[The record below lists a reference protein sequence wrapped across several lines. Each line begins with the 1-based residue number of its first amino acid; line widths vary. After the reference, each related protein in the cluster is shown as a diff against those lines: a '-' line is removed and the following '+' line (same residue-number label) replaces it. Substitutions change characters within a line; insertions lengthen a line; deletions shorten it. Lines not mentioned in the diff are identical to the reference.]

1 MTSVAASFDTRVL
14 LAAQRLLDAGRIADV
29 RVLQNG
35 RVVTGIANPEAHRV
49 YIRYAQPAG
58 AGAPSLEGECS
69 CGERSPC
76 PHVAAVALW
85 AAGTAAS
92 SAAGARPL
100 ERRRAESELDR
111 ASPLAR
117 QGLCYRLE
125 DLGGVCHVSV
135 WVALIPEA
143 TREIPAGAH
152 AFVRRAAAR
161 GDDHPRYVSDADRP
175 ILDALP
181 GQHGEPCPLQGHTG
195 FELLRTIVAT
205 GRALWQSSHGRTLH
219 WGASRELALEWQA
232 AANGEQ
238 RLTAL
243 SETRGSKVLHLI
255 VSVEPVLY
263 IDVDAHECGP
273 VQIPYS
279 VDLLR
284 RYWGLT
290 ALFPEDVA
298 AVNQWLAA
306 RPEAAAFPRPREI
319 RVLRETLSTL
329 SGGLTLSAGPEARLE
344 FLYNGHIIA
353 SRGLRDEQHTVR
365 HLNGDLHEIERDVD
379 TERRLS
385 SELKAI
391 MPEAPRTQDAWL
403 EFLVEAVPTLR
414 NAGWTVI
421 VDSSFPYRLA
431 AADDWYADLAPHS
444 RPEWF
449 DLKLGVVVD
458 GKPVNLLPALVDYLH
473 EASDVAA
480 APSLLAV
487 TYRFVLLD
495 DGRHLPVPTARLQRI
510 AETLVELFDRDA
522 LNDRQA
528 LSLPRNQA
536 VRLAALADE
545 PDGPALGSADSS
557 LRTLLDRIGEFADI
571 RPLPAPP
578 ECRATLRDYQQ
589 EGLGWL
595 QFLRSHQLGGILA
608 DDMGL
613 GKTVQTLAHLATE
626 KTHGRL
632 VKPVLIIAPVSVLGN
647 WQTEIR
653 RFTPFLTAVTVQGAK
668 RQRLFGSLDG
678 FDIII
683 IGYPSLLFDAEVW
696 LAREFSIVILDEAQ
710 TIKNPHARVSQMA
723 RALRAEQRLCLTGTP
738 MENHLGDLWSLCDFA
753 QPGLLGT
760 ERSFLQQY
768 RTPIEKGG
776 NLPRAEALRRR
787 IAPFLLRR
795 TKDAVARELPPKTE
809 IIESVVMDDQQ
820 RDLYDGIRLAM
831 HRRVREAIAAHGV
844 ARSRITFLDALLK
857 LRQVCCDPR
866 LLDAGESAPAA
877 PSAKLDW
884 LSSALP
890 ELIADGRRILLF
902 SQFTS
907 MLALIETLVA
917 DLSIPYCLLTGD
929 TQARAAVI
937 ERFQSGEVP
946 LFLLSLKAGG
956 AGLNL
961 TAADTVIH
969 YDPWWNP
976 AVEMQATD
984 RAHRIGQD
992 KPVFVYKLIAQGTV
1006 EDKILKLQADKQ
1018 ALVSQLYTAGNGTP
1032 LLSADDLEAL
1042 LAP

>member
-1 MTSVAASFDTRVL
+1 MTSVAGSFDARVL
-14 LAAQRLLDAGRIADV
+14 LAAQRLLDSGRIADV
-29 RVLQNG
+29 RILQNG

-49 YIRYAQPAG
+49 YIRYSQQAG
-58 AGAPSLEGECS
+58 AGAPTLEGECS

-76 PHVAAVALW
+76 PHVAAVAMW
-85 AAGTAAS
+85 AAGTAAA
-92 SAAGARPL
+92 SATEKRPL
-100 ERRRAESELDR
+100 ERRRDAGELDR
-111 ASPLAR
+111 VPTLAR

-125 DLGGVCHVSV
+125 EVGGVCQVSV
-135 WVALIPEA
+135 WVAHITLGN
-143 TREIPAGAH
+143 REIPAGAH

-161 GDDHPRYVSDADRP
+161 GDDHPRYVGDADRP

-181 GQHGEPCPLQGHTG
+181 GQHGEPSPLQGHKG

-205 GRALWQSSHGRTLH
+205 GRALWQSSHGKTLR
-219 WGASRELALEWQA
+219 WGAPRQVPLEWRT

-238 RLTAL
+238 RLQTGGA
-243 SETRGSKVLHLI
+243 SAPQLI

-263 IDVDAHECGP
+263 IDVGVHECGP
-273 VQIPYS
+273 LDLPYATE
-279 VDLLR
+279 LLR
-284 RYWGLT
+284 RYWGQA
-290 ALFPEDVA
+290 ALLPPDVGA
-298 AVNQWLAA
+298 ANDWLAA
-306 RPEAAAFPRPREI
+306 RPEAAAFPRPRAI
-319 RVLRETLSTL
+319 RVLRKPLSTL
-329 SGGLTLSAGPEARLE
+329 SGGLTLTAGPEATVE
-344 FLYNGHIIA
+344 FLYNGHPIA
-353 SRGLRDEQHTVR
+353 SRELSDGERTVR
-365 HLNGDLHEIERDVD
+365 RLDGDLHEIERDID
-379 TERRLS
+379 TERRLC
-385 SELKAI
+385 SELNAI

-403 EFLVEAVPTLR
+403 EFLLEAVPTLR
-414 NAGWTVI
+414 AAGWTVTL
-421 VDSSFPYRLA
+421 DASFPYRLA
-431 AADDWYADLAPHS
+431 AADEWYADLASHP

-449 DLKLGVVVD
+449 DLTLGVIVD
-458 GKPVNLLPALVDYLH
+458 GQRVNLLPALVDYLH
-473 EASDVAA
+473 ATSDSAA
-480 APSLLAV
+480 GPSLLGVAH
-487 TYRFVLLD
+487 RFVPLD
-495 DGRHLPVPTARLQRI
+495 DGRYVPVPTVRLQRI

-536 VRLAALADE
+536 VRLTALADS
-545 PDGPALGSADSS
+545 PDAPDAPALGSADFS
-557 LRTLLDRIGEFADI
+557 LRTLLEQIGEFAGI

-578 ECRATLRDYQQ
+578 ECRATLREYQQ

-595 QFLRSHQLGGILA
+595 QFLRRHRLGGILA

-613 GKTVQTLAHLATE
+613 GKTVQTLAHLANE
-626 KTHGRL
+626 KAHGRL

-647 WQTEIR
+647 WQCEIR
-653 RFTPFLTAVTVQGAK
+653 RFTPNLTAVTVQGAK
-668 RQRLFGSLDG
+668 RQRLFASLG
-678 FDIII
+678 NFDIII

-723 RALRAEQRLCLTGTP
+723 RALSAEQRLCLTGTP

-760 ERSFLQQY
+760 EQSFLRQY

-776 NLPRAEALRRR
+776 NVPRAEALRRR

-809 IIESVVMDDQQ
+809 IIESVVMDEQQ
-820 RDLYDGIRLAM
+820 RDLYDGIRLSM

-866 LLDAGESAPAA
+866 LLDAGESQPA

-884 LSSALP
+884 LSTALP
-890 ELIADGRRILLF
+890 ELIADGRRVLLF

-907 MLALIETLVA
+907 MLALIESLVNE
-917 DLSIPYCLLTGD
+917 LSIPYCLLTGES
-929 TQARAAVI
+929 QGRAAVI
-937 ERFQSGEVP
+937 ERFQSGKVP

-1006 EDKILKLQADKQ
+1006 EEKILQLQADKR
-1018 ALVSQLYTAGNGTP
+1018 ALVSQLFTAGNGSP
-1032 LLSADDLEAL
+1032 RLSADDLDAL
-1042 LAP
+1042 LGA